1 MDVSAP
7 YETVVP
13 SLDGAVLEVLARA
26 GKPITGRQV
35 QRLAR
40 RGSIPGIS
48 AVLDRL
54 TEAGIVTVERAGSA
68 NLYEANRDH
77 LAWPAVDTLVG
88 IRNAL
93 RMKIRGHVVAWENP
107 PAQATLF
114 GSAARGDGDT
124 ASDIDI
130 LIVHRD
136 TAAPSELE
144 VESLRSVV
152 HRWTGNHAQLVVV
165 SESAWAQMTKDADP
179 LVDSVRRDGID
190 LLKESEPTA

>member
-1 MDVSAP
+1 MDVSVP

-40 RGSIPGIS
+40 RGSIPGIA

-54 TEAGIVTVERAGSA
+54 TETGIVTVERAGSA

-77 LAWPAVDTLVG
+77 LAWPAVETLVG
-88 IRNAL
+88 IRSAL
-93 RMKIRGHVVAWENP
+93 RSKIRTQVAAWDNP
-107 PAQATLF
+107 PAQAKLF

-124 ASDIDI
+124 ASDVDI
-130 LIVHRD
+130 LIVHHD
-136 TAAPSELE
+136 TAAPSESE
-144 VESLRSVV
+144 VESLRSAV
-152 HRWTGNHAQLVVV
+152 HRWTGNHAQLVVA
-165 SESAWAQMTKDADP
+165 SESAWTQMTQNADP

-190 LLKESEPTA
+190 LLKEADSVA